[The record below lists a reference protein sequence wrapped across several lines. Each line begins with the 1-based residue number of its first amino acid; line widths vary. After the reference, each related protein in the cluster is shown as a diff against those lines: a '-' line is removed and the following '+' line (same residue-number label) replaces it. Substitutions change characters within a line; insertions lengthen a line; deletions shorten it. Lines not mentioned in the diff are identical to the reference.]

1 MTTVLSIFGLCYLF
15 AWCFVG
21 LYLGFKHESHSEA
34 LESSAKKGNLADY
47 FAIWSVWKM
56 HAGAHAHALLLAL
69 ICIIVALLMPQ
80 IGLADTAKNILG
92 ILLMVG
98 TILASIFHWFYF
110 KPLLG
115 LGSIMFLIAVLMTL
129 IGFIKGS

>member
-15 AWCFVG
+15 VWCFVG

-34 LESSAKKGNLADY
+34 LESSAKEGNLADY
-47 FAIWSVWKM
+47 FGIWSTWKM

-69 ICIIVALLMPQ
+69 ICIAVALLMPQ

-92 ILLMVG
+92 ILLIVG
-98 TILASIFHWFYF
+98 TILASISHWFYF
-110 KPLLG
+110 RPLLA

-129 IGFIKGS
+129 IGFIKGL

>member
-1 MTTVLSIFGLCYLF
+1 MTTVLSIFGLCYLL

-21 LYLGFKHESHSEA
+21 LYLGLKHESHREA

-47 FAIWSVWKM
+47 FGIWSVWKM

-98 TILASIFHWFYF
+98 TILASICHWFYF
-110 KPLLG
+110 KPLLA

-129 IGFIKGS
+129 IGFIKGL